1 MRDSPLLSC
10 VMGLLH
16 AQLSVSF
23 SMIAKQI
30 ALEVLRS
37 WGRGCAVMDRPAF
50 IPVSAVEAFVTAY
63 SVVFEVK
70 NGSVSL
76 KR

>member
-16 AQLSVSF
+16 APLSVTF
-23 SMIAKQI
+23 SVIAKHV

-37 WGRGCAVMDRPAF
+37 WGYVYVVMGSPAF
-50 IPVSAVEAFVTAY
+50 VPVSAVEAFVTAY
-63 SVVFEVK
+63 SAVFEVK

>member
-1 MRDSPLLSC
+1 
-10 VMGLLH
+10 
-16 AQLSVSF
+16 
-23 SMIAKQI
+23 MIAKQI

-37 WGRGCAVMDRPAF
+37 WGWGCVVMDRPAF

-63 SVVFEVK
+63 SAIFEVK

>member
-1 MRDSPLLSC
+1 MRDSVLLSC

-16 AQLSVSF
+16 ASLSVTF
-23 SMIAKQI
+23 SVIAKQI

-37 WGRGCAVMDRPAF
+37 WVWVCAVMGRPAV
-50 IPVSAVEAFVTAY
+50 IPVSTVEAFVTAY
-63 SVVFEVK
+63 SAIFEVK